1 MSDKKREDQ
10 FIVWLFRKMCV
21 NEFVCLY
28 VCALQASDVIVNDV
42 LRCAYTSVSFIRFA
56 HSSQF
61 SSTAFGLN

>member
-1 MSDKKREDQ
+1 
-10 FIVWLFRKMCV
+10 MCV
-21 NEFVCLY
+21 YEFVCLY
-28 VCALQASDVIVNDV
+28 VCDVQESDVIVNDV